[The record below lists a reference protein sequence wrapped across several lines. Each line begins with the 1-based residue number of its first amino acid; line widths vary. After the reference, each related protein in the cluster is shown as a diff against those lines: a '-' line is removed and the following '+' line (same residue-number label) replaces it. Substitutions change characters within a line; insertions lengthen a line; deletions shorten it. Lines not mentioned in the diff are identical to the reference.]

1 MTERTAAV
9 SGNDSEIVFG
19 DIAYR
24 EPKRLTRPDRD
35 RALACLA
42 VEVPRPDDL
51 PIFLDLAPADFIERH
66 ALSDTSVEL
75 GGILLGREAIDAST
89 GEAFV
94 HVTQALPA
102 RHYENTQ
109 ASFTYTHESWAEIT
123 REREEKFPDLDI
135 VGWYHTHPG
144 FGIFLSGH
152 DLFIHHHFFNQ
163 PLQIAYV
170 VDPIQQT
177 RGFFHW
183 KDGRMEPVGGFLMTA
198 PRASRPDL
206 ARFVHELERYPAAAL
221 SLSPRLEAELIAM
234 LRSPRAVASPPS
246 SSSSSSSPGGGVGL
260 GSMLLGAVLGVAGL
274 AGAVTLSNLA
284 EKIAAQEEA
293 LGAIR
298 ASIDANRDAV
308 ATARVSAKEK
318 ALDGLLSDVRI
329 GATKESFIDAYT
341 QMMRERDEAR
351 QSFEAVSTDK
361 EALNELTSRLR
372 AERARTDN
380 SVVAAQERAT
390 AAEAALADL
399 KKAHQAELNELGGRL
414 EKAELLVAQKD
425 AGTLD
430 RKYAAAWFTAVAG
443 VAGTVLLGLA
453 LVWSMLRYSPDGASS
468 RG

>member
-1 MTERTAAV
+1 
-9 SGNDSEIVFG
+9 
-19 DIAYR
+19 
-24 EPKRLTRPDRD
+24 
-35 RALACLA
+35 
-42 VEVPRPDDL
+42 
-51 PIFLDLAPADFIERH
+51 
-66 ALSDTSVEL
+66 
-75 GGILLGREAIDAST
+75 
-89 GEAFV
+89 
-94 HVTQALPA
+94 
-102 RHYENTQ
+102 
-109 ASFTYTHESWAEIT
+109 
-123 REREEKFPDLDI
+123 
-135 VGWYHTHPG
+135 
-144 FGIFLSGH
+144 
-152 DLFIHHHFFNQ
+152 
-163 PLQIAYV
+163 
-170 VDPIQQT
+170 
-177 RGFFHW
+177 
-183 KDGRMEPVGGFLMTA
+183 MEPVGGFLMTA

-246 SSSSSSSPGGGVGL
+246 SSSSNSSPGGGVGL

-274 AGAVTLSNLA
+274 AGAVTLSHLA